1 MCTQVINA
9 PIKRAMRA
17 ARVNGMYDYL
27 QLFRRRYEAAVD
39 KNSALPKWLPPP
51 PTLGEGIATMLD
63 AIEGSLST
71 PKARANLARCFEDV
85 GLAYSPRVGG
95 YLRFASVQSVTI
107 RVAHVRSVSAGPVV
121 PADNV
126 LLMDL
131 LGDDVEEG
139 DDSTDSDGDSVVDV
153 VAV

>member
-1 MCTQVINA
+1 
-9 PIKRAMRA
+9 MRA

-39 KNSALPKWLPPP
+39 KKAALPKWLPPR

-85 GLAYSPRVGG
+85 GLAYALRVGG
-95 YLRFASVQSVTI
+95 YFRFASVQSVTI
-107 RVAHVRSVSAGPVV
+107 RVAYVQSVSAGPVV

-131 LGDDVEEG
+131 LGDVIEE
-139 DDSTDSDGDSVVDV
+139 DNASTDSDGDSEVDV
-153 VAV
+153 VGV